1 MNTKNTFSIF
11 TFGFYIKYFTSPFQ
25 LLEEY
30 MMNNRTKI
38 HANKRIFYIFLAYT
52 CLMFNFQLYG
62 QTGLGLKTVVID
74 PGHGGKDPGAIG
86 YNKTM
91 EKTVVLN
98 VSLILGDLIKKEY
111 PDIKLIYTRST
122 DEFIGLANRT
132 KIANKAGAD
141 LFISIHANAVE
152 SRKAAGFE
160 SWVLGLHKSQA
171 ALEVAKFE
179 NSAILME
186 DDYEQ
191 TYSEFD
197 PKDPD
202 AYIAL
207 SMRQN
212 AFLDQSIVFA
222 DLLQKDCTK
231 KLGLKNRGVKQAG
244 FMVLYR
250 ATMPAVLVEL
260 GFLSNIEEEKLLAS
274 SSGQQKLAAY
284 LFEGFKKY
292 KSHYDAVDESIVKGP
307 TEIDVQPEE
316 LPEDP
321 SSENEE
327 GVLFKVQIATSS
339 TQIETTP
346 ENFKGLNSVEVY
358 LSGKFYKYTYGK
370 CRSFSEAKVLLK
382 QVNEAGFNTAFV
394 TAFEDGSRI
403 ELKEAIDKTK

>member
-1 MNTKNTFSIF
+1 
-11 TFGFYIKYFTSPFQ
+11 
-25 LLEEY
+25 
-30 MMNNRTKI
+30 MMNNNTKI
-38 HANKRIFYIFLAYT
+38 HANKRIFYFFLVYT
-52 CLMFNFQLYG
+52 CMMFNFQLFG

-98 VSLILGDLIKKEY
+98 VSLILGEIIKKEF
-111 PDIKLIYTRST
+111 PDIELIYTRST

-141 LFISIHANAVE
+141 LFISIHANAVDN
-152 SRKAAGFE
+152 RKPAGFE

-212 AFLDQSIVFA
+212 AFLDQSIVLA
-222 DLLQKDCTK
+222 NLLQKDCTK

-260 GFLSNIEEEKLLAS
+260 GFLSNIEEEKFLAS
-274 SSGQQKLAAY
+274 ATGQQKLAEY

-292 KSHYDAVDESIVKGP
+292 KNHYDAVDESIVNDPKEKE
-307 TEIDVQPEE
+307 EIPEKI
-316 LPEDP
+316 PVSNP
-321 SSENEE
+321 SENQE
-327 GVLFKVQIATSS
+327 GVFFKVQIATSS

-346 ENFKGLNSVEVY
+346 ENFKGLNGVEVY

-370 CRSFSEAKVLLK
+370 CASFSAAKDLLK
-382 QVNEAGFNTAFV
+382 QVNEVGFNSAFV
-394 TAFEDGSRI
+394 TAFEDGKRI
-403 ELKEAIDKTK
+403 ELKEAIDKTNK